1 MKYAIISLVVIV
13 AFVIVSYLY
22 YSSKR
27 AQQKAVIEKIKTLP
41 AVVDNI
47 MEKPPAE
54 ITPEVQT
61 EHNAKLDENWEEL
74 NNTIA
79 KIEEEINL
87 GNYSSLEELKKLLQ
101 KNPNYPKK
109 TLVEVAIQN
118 WESEKLWSEITKKI
132 NEFEKKLKKGNYA
145 DLEAVQQLMDENPNY
160 PMKSHVEIGIK
171 RWRQELHFAEISK
184 QIELIEYMCDKGI
197 YSEIETIKEILQK
210 NPEFPRIKHFIS
222 KIKVWEHEIFLQN
235 VPL

>member
-1 MKYAIISLVVIV
+1 MKYAIISLVVIA

-22 YSSKR
+22 FSSKR
-27 AQQKAVIEKIKTLP
+27 AQQEAVIEKIKTLP
-41 AVVDNI
+41 AVVDNK

-54 ITPEVQT
+54 IAPEVQT
-61 EHNAKLDENWEEL
+61 KHNTKRDENWEEL
-74 NNTIA
+74 NKTIA

-87 GNYSSLEELKKLLQ
+87 DNYSSLEELKKLLQ

-109 TLVEVAIQN
+109 TQVEVAIQN
-118 WESEKLWSEITKKI
+118 WENEKLWSEITKKI
-132 NEFEKKLKKGNYA
+132 NEFEKKLNKGNYT

-160 PMKSHVEIGIK
+160 PMKSHVETGIK
-171 RWRQELHFAEISK
+171 RWRQELHFIEISK

-210 NPEFPRIKHFIS
+210 NPDFPRIKHFTS